1 MSNTNTH
8 NHAHSP
14 NNHSHAT
21 SHSNSQSDSKADSFE
36 DQSMFGGD
44 LSIVPTQSDVDVGA
58 MACESTTIV
67 STVPKGKS
75 IRNEL
80 SVSIRD
86 NTYTVSGWKACLV
99 ETAAIGLMAAG
110 VMFLLGK
117 APSVESMTSTVSS
130 TMSGLFS
137 RK

>member
-8 NHAHSP
+8 NP
-14 NNHSHAT
+14 NNHSHANT
-21 SHSNSQSDSKADSFE
+21 LSQSDSKADSFE